1 MFSNTLEGNI
11 LKYNLYKTFTKR
23 VYLPLIA
30 VYLTTIGNVTLAQ
43 LGIIASITA
52 IASLGMEIPTGYFA
66 DRFGHKKSLLFG
78 SLICAIS
85 PLFYLLTPNFIGGV
99 LGSVLFFIGAS
110 FTQGAIQVFIQETLI
125 SLKREQDYV
134 RIMGKAQSYGLI
146 GNTILIAV
154 IPLTYSIHPSLPFIA
169 GFICLFIAFLLVLS
183 FKEPSAHIEI
193 GCKKVSFFHEIKS
206 TFSPKLIFRTVLIF
220 LIFGIATATFNNS
233 TIYREIVFKNF
244 GLPVSYFGFILAFG
258 SLLAAITGNYIH
270 HLKKLKSATFY
281 ILDVLY
287 VIITLALISFS
298 KSVVIIILAF
308 SLIPLYSRTR
318 SIIFE
323 SIIFEEFPKS
333 NYKATLLSI
342 MNFFS
347 LGSAIGTP
355 LIFAFTV
362 NRFGLMKGHLIFG
375 LIILGILL
383 PIFLMFYLIKK
394 DKASKSS
401 DNK

>member
-30 VYLTTIGNVTLAQ
+30 VYLTTIGNVTLIQ

-52 IASLGMEIPTGYFA
+52 ATSLLMEIPTGYFA
-66 DRFGHKKSLLFG
+66 DKIGHKKSLLFG
-78 SLICAIS
+78 AFICAIS
-85 PLFYLLTPNFIGGV
+85 PLFYLLIPNFIGGI
-99 LGSVLFFIGAS
+99 LGSVLFFMGAS
-110 FTQGAIQVFIQETLI
+110 FTQGAIQVFIHETLI
-125 SLKREQDYV
+125 ALKRDQDYV
-134 RIMGKAQSYGLI
+134 KIMGKAQSYGLI
-146 GNTILIAV
+146 GNMILIAI
-154 IPLTYSIHPSLPFIA
+154 IPLSYSIHPSLPFIA

-183 FKEPSAHIEI
+183 FKDPNIHLKIEEE
-193 GCKKVSFFHEIKS
+193 KTVSFFKEIKNS
-206 TFSPKLIFRTVLIF
+206 FSPKIIFRMTLIF
-220 LIFGIATATFNNS
+220 LIFGVATATFNS
-233 TIYREIVFKNF
+233 SSIYREIVFKDF
-244 GLPVSYFGFILAFG
+244 GIPVSYFGFILAFG

-270 HLKKLKSATFY
+270 HLKKLKHNTFY
-281 ILDVLY
+281 IFDVLY
-287 VIITLALISFS
+287 IIITLILISYS
-298 KSVVIIILAF
+298 QNSILVILAF
-308 SLIPLYSRTR
+308 SLIPIYSRTR

-347 LGSAIGTP
+347 LGSAIGIP

-362 NRFGLMKGHLIFG
+362 DRFGIMKGHLFFG

-383 PIFLMFYLIKK
+383 PIFLVLFLIKK
-394 DKASKSS
+394 K
-401 DNK
+401 

>member
-1 MFSNTLEGNI
+1 MFSNTLEDNI

-52 IASLGMEIPTGYFA
+52 ITSLVMEVPTGYFA
-66 DRFGHKKSLLFG
+66 DKFGHKKSLLLG
-78 SLICAIS
+78 SFICAIS

-99 LGSVLFFIGAS
+99 LGSVLFFIGTS

-125 SLKREQDYV
+125 SLNKEKEYV

-146 GNTILIAV
+146 GNTILIAI

-183 FKEPSAHIEI
+183 FKEPNSHIEI
-193 GCKKVSFFHEIKS
+193 KDKKVSFFHEIKKS
-206 TFSPKLIFRTVLIF
+206 FPIKLILGIILIF

-233 TIYREIVFKNF
+233 TMYREIVFKNF
-244 GLPVSYFGFILAFG
+244 GIPVSYFGFILAFG

-270 HLKKLKSATFY
+270 HLKKLKSTTFY

-287 VIITLALISFS
+287 VIITLALISIS
-298 KSVVIIILAF
+298 KNIVIIILVF
-308 SLIPLYSRTR
+308 SLLPMYGRTR

-323 SIIFEEFPKS
+323 SIIFEKFPKS

-383 PIFLMFYLIKK
+383 PIFLILYLIKN
-394 DKASKSS
+394 DKPSA
-401 DNK
+401 NNR

>member
-30 VYLTTIGNVTLAQ
+30 VYLTTIGGVTLTQ

-52 IASLGMEIPTGYFA
+52 ISSLTMEIPAGYFA
-66 DRFGHKKSLLFG
+66 DKFGHKKSLLLG
-78 SLICAIS
+78 SFICAIS

-134 RIMGKAQSYGLI
+134 KIMGKAQSYGLI
-146 GNTILIAV
+146 GNTILIAI
-154 IPLTYSIHPSLPFIA
+154 IPLTYSINPSLPFIA
-169 GFICLFIAFLLVLS
+169 GFFCLFVAFLLVLS
-183 FKEPSAHIEI
+183 FKEPSAHVEI
-193 GCKKVSFFHEIKS
+193 DHKEVSFFNEIKS
-206 TFSPKLIFRTVLIF
+206 SFSPKLIFSIILMF

-233 TIYREIVFKNF
+233 TIYREIVFKDF
-244 GLPVSYFGFILAFG
+244 GIPVSYFGFILAFG

-270 HLKKLKSATFY
+270 HLKKLKSNTFY
-281 ILDVLY
+281 ILDFLY
-287 VIITLALISFS
+287 VIITLTLISTS
-298 KSVVIIILAF
+298 NSAIITILAF

-333 NYKATLLSI
+333 NWINARPSYFWFNNFRNTFANLLDVLFNKKEIIFYSSSNVVGI
-342 MNFFS
+342 
-347 LGSAIGTP
+347 
-355 LIFAFTV
+355 LIF
-362 NRFGLMKGHLIFG
+362 
-375 LIILGILL
+375 
-383 PIFLMFYLIKK
+383 
-394 DKASKSS
+394 
-401 DNK
+401 

>member
-23 VYLPLIA
+23 VHLPLIS

-52 IASLGMEIPTGYFA
+52 ITSLAMEIPTGYFA
-66 DRFGHKKSLLFG
+66 DKFGHKKSLLLG
-78 SLICAIS
+78 SFICAVS
-85 PLFYLLTPNFIGGV
+85 SLFYLIIPNFIGGV

-134 RIMGKAQSYGLI
+134 KIMGKAQSYGLI
-146 GNTILIAV
+146 GNTILIAI

-169 GFICLFIAFLLVLS
+169 GFICLFVAFLLVLS
-183 FKEPSAHIEI
+183 FKEPSAHIKIEN
-193 GCKKVSFFHEIKS
+193 KKVSFFNEIKS
-206 TFSPKLIFRTVLIF
+206 SFSPKLIFRTVLIF

-233 TIYREIVFKNF
+233 TIYREIVFKDF
-244 GLPVSYFGFILAFG
+244 GIPVFYFGFILAFG

-270 HLKKLKSATFY
+270 HLKKLKSTTFY

-287 VIITLALISFS
+287 VIITLSLISIS
-298 KSVVIIILAF
+298 NSVVITILAF

-355 LIFAFTV
+355 LIFAFAV
-362 NRFGLMKGHLIFG
+362 NSFGLMKGHLVFG

-383 PIFLMFYLIKK
+383 PIFLTLYLIKRK
-394 DKASKSS
+394 
-401 DNK
+401 

>member
-30 VYLTTIGNVTLAQ
+30 VYLTTIGGVTLTQ

-52 IASLGMEIPTGYFA
+52 ISSLTMEIPAGYFA
-66 DRFGHKKSLLFG
+66 DKFGHKKSLLLG
-78 SLICAIS
+78 SFICAIS

-134 RIMGKAQSYGLI
+134 KIMGKAQSYGLI
-146 GNTILIAV
+146 GNTILIAI
-154 IPLTYSIHPSLPFIA
+154 IPLTYSINPSLPFIA
-169 GFICLFIAFLLVLS
+169 GFFCLFVAFLLVLS
-183 FKEPSAHIEI
+183 FKEPSAHVEI
-193 GCKKVSFFHEIKS
+193 DHKEVSFFNEIKS
-206 TFSPKLIFRTVLIF
+206 SFSPKLIFSIILMF

-233 TIYREIVFKNF
+233 TIYREIVFKDF
-244 GLPVSYFGFILAFG
+244 GIPVSYFGFILAFG

-270 HLKKLKSATFY
+270 HLKKLKSNTFY
-281 ILDVLY
+281 ILDFLY
-287 VIITLALISFS
+287 VIITLTLISTS
-298 KSVVIIILAF
+298 NSAIITILAF
-308 SLIPLYSRTR
+308 SLIPLYSSTR

-333 NYKATLLSI
+333 NYKTTLLSI

-347 LGSAIGTP
+347 LGSAVGTP

-362 NRFGLMKGHLIFG
+362 NKFGLMQGHLIFG

-394 DKASKSS
+394 K
-401 DNK
+401 